1 MIALPTEQQVADLH
15 EHLLAKWGGLP
26 GSRIG
31 SSIRAVLGRIET
43 NLAYRFENPTVQQVA
58 AFAVYAFAVGHPFND
73 ANKRT
78 ALAVGDLILLMND
91 QKVVQSEYQ
100 YELANLI
107 IEAAAG
113 KTDEERFVEKYI
125 KILEQDGG
133 ERGGAQSPAGQMAR
147 DCAAH

>member
-1 MIALPTEQQVADLH
+1 MRIALPSEQQVADLH

-31 SSIRAVLGRIET
+31 TSIGAVLGRIET

-113 KTDEERFVEKYI
+113 KTDEERFIEKYT
-125 KILEQDGG
+125 KMLWQGG
-133 ERGGAQSPAGQMAR
+133 E
-147 DCAAH
+147 